1 MKEYN
6 LTRFLSAQEAAVDGY
21 SQALAE
27 IRSGRKVH
35 HWIWYIFPQLHGL
48 GKSSNSVFYGMRGPG
63 EAKAY
68 LLHPVLKSR
77 LLEISKA
84 LLELETNDPRAV
96 MGTPDNL
103 KLRSCMTLF
112 EAVAE
117 DSTVFSQVLEKYYHG
132 RRDRETLR
140 MLESQSQQN

>member
-6 LTRFLSAQEAAVDGY
+6 LTRFLSAQEATVDGY

-48 GKSSNSVFYGMRGPG
+48 GKSSNSVFYGIRGPG

-103 KLRSCMTLF
+103 KLRSLMHDAFRSSRRGFDCF
-112 EAVAE
+112 QSSVGK
-117 DSTVFSQVLEKYYHG
+117 VLSRQTG
-132 RRDRETLR
+132 
-140 MLESQSQQN
+140 

>member
-6 LTRFLSAQEAAVDGY
+6 LTRFLSAQEATVDGY

-48 GKSSNSVFYGMRGPG
+48 GKSSNSVFYGIRGPG

-84 LLELETNDPRAV
+84 LLELETAALMHDAF
-96 MGTPDNL
+96 
-103 KLRSCMTLF
+103 RSSRRGFDCF
-112 EAVAE
+112 QSSVGK
-117 DSTVFSQVLEKYYHG
+117 VLSRQTG
-132 RRDRETLR
+132 
-140 MLESQSQQN
+140 

>member
-1 MKEYN
+1 M
-6 LTRFLSAQEAAVDGY
+6 
-21 SQALAE
+21 
-27 IRSGRKVH
+27 
-35 HWIWYIFPQLHGL
+35 
-48 GKSSNSVFYGMRGPG
+48 FYGIRGPG